1 MILQQLLG
9 QIPASKFLEE
19 NFYRSPFALAG
30 GCRGVIEWDAAATC
44 ERLLPQDGLDLLV
57 TREGHPWTGPPVN
70 SAAVG
75 QAALADGYTLCLR
88 HADRHDPALAKLAA
102 DFQADFL
109 APIDVHVYCTPAERP
124 GFGWHYDAEDV
135 FILQTEGTKDWW
147 LRKNTVNPWPLV
159 ETIPADMRYEREIMP
174 AMHCTLAAGDWLYI
188 PAGYW
193 HRTSAPQVSTSLSIG
208 ILSPSGMDLFDFLR
222 TELLQDMRW
231 RQRWPVLGSANPKS
245 EAELA
250 AESAAVL
257 AELAHDLQRKF
268 ASPALLKK
276 FLAGRKN
283 PPANIS
289 AAATNTH

>member
-9 QIPASKFLEE
+9 KIPAATFLEE
-19 NFYRSPFALAG
+19 TFYRSPFALAG
-30 GCRGVIEWDAAATC
+30 GCRNVIEWDARATC

-57 TREGHPWTGPPVN
+57 TREGHPWDGPPVN
-70 SAAVG
+70 SAEVG
-75 QAALADGYTLCLR
+75 RAALADGYTLCLR

-174 AMHCTLAAGDWLYI
+174 AMHCTLEAGDWLYI

-208 ILSPSGMDLFDFLR
+208 ILSPTGIDLFDFLR
-222 TELLQDMRW
+222 AELLQDMRW
-231 RQRWPVLGSANPKS
+231 RQRWPVLGSANPKT

-250 AESAAVL
+250 AESAALL
-257 AELAHDLQRKF
+257 AELSSDLQRKL
-268 ASPALLKK
+268 ASPALLQR
-276 FLAGRKN
+276 FMAGRKT
-283 PPANIS
+283 
-289 AAATNTH
+289 AAAKIPGEPTKTH